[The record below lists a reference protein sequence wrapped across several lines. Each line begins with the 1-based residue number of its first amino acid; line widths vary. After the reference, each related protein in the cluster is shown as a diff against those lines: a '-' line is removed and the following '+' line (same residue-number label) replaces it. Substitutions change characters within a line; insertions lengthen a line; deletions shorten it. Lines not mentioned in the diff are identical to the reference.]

1 MLNWENF
8 VIQQEKMQKLREDI
22 MSLSSKAEAKLTLMD
37 TKNQSLRENVKFF
50 DKICFIVSTCQTT
63 KGSRG

>member
-22 MSLSSKAEAKLTLMD
+22 FQIANASESKLRKATMKSLEMK
-37 TKNQSLRENVKFF
+37 
-50 DKICFIVSTCQTT
+50 
-63 KGSRG
+63 

>member
-22 MSLSSKAEAKLTLMD
+22 MDLSSGAEAKLNIVD
-37 TKNQSLRENVKFF
+37 SKNQSLRESV
-50 DKICFIVSTCQTT
+50 
-63 KGSRG
+63 

>member
-22 MSLSSKAEAKLTLMD
+22 MESFEKSESKLKIVDAKNKSLKES
-37 TKNQSLRENVKFF
+37 
-50 DKICFIVSTCQTT
+50 I
-63 KGSRG
+63 